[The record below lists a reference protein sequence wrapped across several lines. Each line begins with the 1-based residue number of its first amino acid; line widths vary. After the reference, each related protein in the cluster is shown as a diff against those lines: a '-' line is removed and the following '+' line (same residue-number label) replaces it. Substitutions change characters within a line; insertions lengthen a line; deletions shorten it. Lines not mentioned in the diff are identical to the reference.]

1 MKKLQKII
9 IEKMKDFCRNIKVV
23 NLKISINEE
32 YSNLTLV
39 YEEAVA
45 QRRSV

>member
-1 MKKLQKII
+1 MKKLQNII
-9 IEKMKDFCRNIKVV
+9 IERMKDFCCNIKVM
-23 NLKISINEE
+23 NLKISIDEE

-39 YEEAVA
+39 YEETAA